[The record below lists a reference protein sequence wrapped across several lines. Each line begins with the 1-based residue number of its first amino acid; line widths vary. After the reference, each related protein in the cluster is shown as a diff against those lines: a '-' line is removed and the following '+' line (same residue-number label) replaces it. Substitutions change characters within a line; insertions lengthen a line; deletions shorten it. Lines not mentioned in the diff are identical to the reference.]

1 MTYVSSIPIY
11 ILCIVSICL
20 EILHTSHI
28 LLFRFGR
35 AHNLTSASMNKRQH
49 DVMDK
54 TQDLEEED
62 VTLNASSITVT
73 FE

>member
-1 MTYVSSIPIY
+1 
-11 ILCIVSICL
+11 
-20 EILHTSHI
+20 
-28 LLFRFGR
+28 
-35 AHNLTSASMNKRQH
+35 MNKRQH